1 MRTFRLRLV
10 EDTECRYGGLELG
23 FIATA
28 PEDLPAKLPNKLD
41 KLPQTWVSDSVG
53 NLIAN
58 GEWKLEHQ
66 WQEDSSGAPAA
77 PELLKAG
84 DVIEC
89 TAGDGGTLRVV
100 VNGSTVA
107 DWPAGIPDG
116 ATLHPIVNIF
126 GKAVAVELL

>member
-1 MRTFRLRLV
+1 MGV
-10 EDTECRYGGLELG
+10 EDTECRSGGLEFG

-41 KLPQTWVSDSVG
+41 KLPLTWISDSVG

-58 GEWKLEHQ
+58 TEWKLEHQ
-66 WQEDSSGAPAA
+66 WQCDIPGAPAA

-84 DVIEC
+84 DIVEC
-89 TAGDGGTLRVV
+89 TAGYGGRLRIV
-100 VNGSTVA
+100 VNGSLLA
-107 DWPAGIPDG
+107 DWPANIPDEV
-116 ATLHPIVNIF
+116 ALHPIINIF